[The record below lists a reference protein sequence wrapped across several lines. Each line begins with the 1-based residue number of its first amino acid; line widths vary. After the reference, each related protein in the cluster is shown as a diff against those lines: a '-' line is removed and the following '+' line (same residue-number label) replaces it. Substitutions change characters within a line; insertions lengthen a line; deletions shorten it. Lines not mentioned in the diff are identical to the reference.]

1 MAHKTFI
8 SYKYSEAKRLR
19 DRIIAKLG
27 DNASYYQ
34 GETSESPDYSDRTTE
49 YIKTKLKDMIRDTS
63 VTIVILSPNI
73 KLSKWVNWEL
83 EYSLREIPTY
93 DKTSHTNGVVAVVQK
108 QETYGLF
115 DGYAWMKNSFGRW
128 DYNSLLSII
137 RDNQNNKKYHSPNC
151 LSNSYI
157 DIVTEEDFLYNPSK
171 YIEEAF
177 TKSQNIFSYNVVK
190 KGGMW

>member
-8 SYKYSEAKRLR
+8 SYKYSEAKSLR
-19 DRIIAKLG
+19 DKIIARLG

-49 YIKTKLKDMIRDTS
+49 YIKAKLKEMIRDTT

-73 KLSKWVNWEL
+73 KLSQWVNWEL

-93 DKTSHTNGVVAVVQK
+93 DKTSHANGVVAVVQK
-108 QETYGLF
+108 QETYGFF
-115 DGYAWMKNSFGRW
+115 DGYAWAKNSFGGW
-128 DYNSLLSII
+128 DYNTTLPII
-137 RDNQNNKKYHSPNC
+137 RANQNNKKIYFSSH
-151 LSNSYI
+151 LSSNYI
-157 DIVTEEDFLYNPSK
+157 DIVTEEQFLCNPSK
-171 YIEEAF
+171 YIDEAF
-177 TKSQNIFSYNVVK
+177 EKAQNKASYSVVK